1 MTVNNLTIYKT
12 IRINK
17 MGKREEK
24 IETMIAEA
32 KKLGL
37 VISDELMSKV
47 AIGLGPVLYNKNA
60 DTVACG
66 QVTELE
72 TVKENFLKKKLGL
85 TLSDEELNIAIKE
98 VCQAL
103 GTSNR
108 NKKRVHFYAL
118 LVMKFDKES
127 IYA

>member
-1 MTVNNLTIYKT
+1 
-12 IRINK
+12 